1 MKLLQT
7 NFIKTSKSLFIFLFI
22 LFIQKQCLMCS
33 ILISDSSEDKPNP
46 PDPQLIDQALLT
58 LKQIET
64 EGILECCDKR

>member
-1 MKLLQT
+1 
-7 NFIKTSKSLFIFLFI
+7 
-22 LFIQKQCLMCS
+22 MCS
-33 ILISDSSEDKPNP
+33 ILISDSSEDKPNI